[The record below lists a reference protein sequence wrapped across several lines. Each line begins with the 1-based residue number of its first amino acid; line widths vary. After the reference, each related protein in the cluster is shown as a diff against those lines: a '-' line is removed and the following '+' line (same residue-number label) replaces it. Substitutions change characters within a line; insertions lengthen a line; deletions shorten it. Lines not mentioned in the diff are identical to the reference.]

1 MRAEPPDQLTG
12 AVWQMLANARASAM
26 TREEATEQAILFL
39 RRNLS
44 YLARRARRGHHTNY
58 NEVLERDLEAVARL
72 VVLLEPPA
80 EPPLLPADGL
90 TWIRGQPPPL
100 RCRWNRLQP
109 PHTLRQKA
117 WQNMRLSINEVGIMQ
132 IDLESADA
140 QIVVNIGQWTCC
152 TSGTLLPI

>member
-1 MRAEPPDQLTG
+1 MRSASSPAPPQPTWRHKSRWSRLRRIERRSRMRAEPPDQLTG

-80 EPPLLPADGL
+80 EPPLLAGGWTDVDPRAAP
-90 TWIRGQPPPL
+90 TPEVPL
-100 RCRWNRLQP
+100 EPR
-109 PHTLRQKA
+109 
-117 WQNMRLSINEVGIMQ
+117 S
-132 IDLESADA
+132 D
-140 QIVVNIGQWTCC
+140 
-152 TSGTLLPI
+152 